1 VPIRPRDLVLGD
13 DDGLIVIPRDEAE
26 QWLAKAR
33 EKAAL
38 EQEWDRRLSA
48 GESMLRVFG
57 IFEP

>member
-1 VPIRPRDLVLGD
+1 MLGD

-57 IFEP
+57 ISEP

>member
-1 VPIRPRDLVLGD
+1 VLGD